1 LIAADNMKYRVFD
14 LDHSE
19 EDEDAEME
27 MEYEMTEET
36 DDNMDFDR

>member
-1 LIAADNMKYRVFD
+1 MKYRIFD

-19 EDEDAEME
+19 EDEDAEMG